1 MDILLGGFVLLSL
14 FLLDEKRMGQVSS
27 WVQEFLDY
35 LERQQQQQ
43 A

>member
-14 FLLDEKRMGQVSS
+14 FLLDEKRMRQVSS
-27 WVQEFLDY
+27 WVQEFMDY
-35 LERQQQQQ
+35 LERQQQQ